1 MPSDRDRCVNQ
12 RRCGA
17 AVPSDRD
24 RCVNQRGC
32 RAAVPSAEGL
42 GPSALS
48 ATRARP
54 GWLRALSVPPS
65 RSVLYGAFVW
75 ARRALDSQ
83 KRRVPARAGLHLC
96 ALPGHRPLPPWP
108 RRVGSR
114 GAPWQVAVPP
124 LRRHS
129 SALYRIRKRV
139 RHLFLGASDAAAP
152 SGGAPPRRAKRRRAG
167 AGAAAAATAAAM
179 I

>member
-1 MPSDRDRCVNQ
+1 MALL
-12 RRCGA
+12 CG
-17 AVPSDRD
+17 
-24 RCVNQRGC
+24 
-32 RAAVPSAEGL
+32 RAGRLTAKNGEF
-42 GPSALS
+42 
-48 ATRARP
+48 RP
-54 GWLRALSVPPS
+54 GQVYTFAPCLATGLYRRGRAEW
-65 RSVLYGAFVW
+65 VLEE
-75 ARRALDSQ
+75 
-83 KRRVPARAGLHLC
+83 
-96 ALPGHRPLPPWP
+96 P
-108 RRVGSR
+108 RGE
-114 GAPWQVAVPP
+114 VAVPP